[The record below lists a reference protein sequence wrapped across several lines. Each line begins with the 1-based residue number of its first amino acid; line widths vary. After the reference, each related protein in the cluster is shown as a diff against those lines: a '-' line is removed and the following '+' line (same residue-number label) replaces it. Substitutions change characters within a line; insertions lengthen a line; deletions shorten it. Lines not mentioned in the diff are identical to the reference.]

1 MIGFQSWWQDYK
13 RSGRI
18 SPIRMDMTR
27 EEVRA
32 VLGEPDDV
40 GGTSRKHRT
49 PAIWKYGD
57 VEFHFDYTAGGRLFL
72 IYRED
77 EAGHPQIIAKKP

>member
-1 MIGFQSWWQDYK
+1 MISFSSWWENYRRNGQ
-13 RSGRI
+13 I
-18 SPIRMDMTR
+18 SPIRIDMTR
-27 EEVRA
+27 DEVRA

-40 GGTSRKHRT
+40 GGTARKHRI

-57 VEFHFDYTAGGRLFL
+57 VEFHFDHTAGGRLFL

-77 EAGHPQIIAKKP
+77 EVGNPQVIAKKS